1 MDVLDVS
8 THLRAKG
15 DVISTGVDVCS
26 VMCKLRVHGL
36 CLWAYIY
43 VMVVMKLLEVL
54 SVFRQGENM
63 LFLLCLLF

>member
-1 MDVLDVS
+1 MDVS
-8 THLRAKG
+8 TRTRAK
-15 DVISTGVDVCS
+15 DVKSTGVGACS

-54 SVFRQGENM
+54 SVFRQGKIM
-63 LFLLCLLF
+63 LCLLCFIF